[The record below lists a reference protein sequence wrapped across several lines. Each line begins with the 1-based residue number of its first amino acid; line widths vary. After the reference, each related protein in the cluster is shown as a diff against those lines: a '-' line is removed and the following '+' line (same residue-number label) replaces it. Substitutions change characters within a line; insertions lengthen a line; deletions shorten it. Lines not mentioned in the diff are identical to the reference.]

1 MTIRRASTGVQ
12 DQGMHLKRVLSVAVL
27 LPPFILL
34 VQFGT
39 PFQFFLLVS
48 IAILV
53 GLYEFYAIAGAGGLR
68 PLVPIGIAGGLALG
82 CLQFFGA
89 SVPWFTLALAGLVA
103 LVLTALLFAERDPK
117 AAASRAA
124 ITLLGIFYVGGLL
137 SFPAALRTMASGK
150 TYIFYLALVTW
161 ANDVGAFYVG
171 STFGK
176 KLLYPSISPHK
187 TVEGGLGGL
196 LCSVLASFLARLWF
210 WERLGIAQCLSLGLG
225 LGVMGQVGDLC
236 ESMLKRSFGVKDTSS
251 LIPGHGG
258 LLDRID
264 SLLFTGPVLY
274 LVVLAGWA

>member
-1 MTIRRASTGVQ
+1 
-12 DQGMHLKRVLSVAVL
+12 MHLKRVLSVAVL

-48 IAILV
+48 AAILV
-53 GLYEFYAIAGAGGLR
+53 GLYEFYVIAGAGGLR
-68 PLVPIGIAGGLALG
+68 PLAPIGIAGGLALG

-89 SVPWFTLALAGLVA
+89 SVPWFALALAGLVA
-103 LVLTALLFAERDPK
+103 LVLTTLLFADRDPK
-117 AAASRAA
+117 EAVSRAG

-137 SFPAALRTMASGK
+137 SFPAVLRAMAPGT

-196 LCSVLASFLARLWF
+196 LASVLASFLARLWF
-210 WERLGIAQCLSLGLG
+210 WERLGIVQSLSLGLG
-225 LGVMGQVGDLC
+225 LGVVGQVGDLC
-236 ESMLKRSFGVKDTSS
+236 ESMLKRSFGVKDTGS

-264 SLLFTGPVLY
+264 SLLFTGPMLY